1 MFNFRFEKSSKKYD
15 GLHVSHKVPK
25 YQLYYEPFYV
35 SLNNVPIYDE
45 RFIGYGYTRN
55 SQVDLYFLLNI
66 FKYNYNCFTILLFSG
81 VRDVC
86 S

>member
-1 MFNFRFEKSSKKYD
+1 MNIIYRFYFCFRFEKSSKKHE
-15 GLHVSHKVPK
+15 GLHISHKVPK

-35 SLNNVPIYDE
+35 SLNNVPSYDE

-55 SQVDLYFLLNI
+55 SQVHF
-66 FKYNYNCFTILLFSG
+66 
-81 VRDVC
+81 C